1 MFRACLAHSVDI
13 VGHIPN
19 QKEPRLHV
27 VIEDGHNNVEDA
39 RRSYNWVRDRLP
51 VANQRALA
59 GLTLGN
65 KGDLP
70 LAAADN
76 FAYAAWSEKVGQKK
90 LGILKRPSKAE
101 ASYRGSAF
109 WIDLNRDTLDSLH
122 EQAIQI
128 ASRRTALGPVA
139 APTPRQAVRW
149 PRCQSV

>member
-1 MFRACLAHSVDI
+1 MDI

-65 KGDLP
+65 KSDLP

-101 ASYRGSAF
+101 ASYRGNAF

-128 ASRRTALGPVA
+128 ASGIRLS
-139 APTPRQAVRW
+139 APGGRPF
-149 PRCQSV
+149 